1 MSRRHVPE
9 LLAPAGSLDAVR
21 AAVANGADAVYLGAE
36 RFNARDDGAQLGMD
50 DLERA
55 CEIAHA
61 RGARVYL
68 TFNVLLK
75 PAELREALLHLG
87 ACVDR
92 GVDAAIVQDLGAI
105 RLIQNIYPDLEIHGS
120 TQMTVHDQ
128 AGARV
133 LRDLGVERVVMAR
146 ENTLDDLQAV
156 REAVPDLELEVFVH
170 GALCIAYSG
179 QCFMSGMI
187 SERSANRG
195 ACAQSCRKDYVLT
208 DVATGAELDRGY
220 LISARDLAAGEHL
233 DRIAELG
240 IHTLKVEGRKK
251 RPEYVATVTRTYRA
265 LLDRLAEGAWTPPT
279 AAETAPLVQI
289 YSRGFTGGMLGGREG
304 REYVTRTA
312 PDNRGVV
319 LGRVVSVDRREIVV
333 EVSEPIEPGDGIGF
347 EHPAGPAR
355 GSTGFLVKHVR
366 SLHGTAAARRHAS
379 AERRTSARRRTS
391 AKRQVSAHRHVREGG
406 RGGPAGSP
414 GAPGG
419 GAGGGL
425 RQALPAD
432 AKVETGWTVLRTAD
446 GALLE
451 RARQSF
457 RGLDAVAAKSPLDV
471 RASGRAGEPLRL
483 EFRDG
488 GRSVVVESTAALAPA
503 AKHALDEVKLREQ
516 LGRLGETP
524 FTLGRLDL
532 TDLEAELFLP
542 VSALNEARQ
551 EAVRRL
557 LALGGDSDAERQA
570 RRLAAIDAA
579 LRVGPVPGVAPP
591 ATASAAPDAEEARSP
606 TLTAEVHGMEQART
620 AADSG
625 ADEITLDV
633 FLRHP
638 SPTPTRVRAL
648 AEELAAS
655 GKLLRLRTP
664 TVVRPEERRTLDR
677 WLALETPLVSGHL
690 GLVAELS
697 GEGRDVVAD
706 YAVNCFNAHTAR
718 ELFRLGARTIVLS
731 VELTTAEM
739 AQVAA
744 PWHGMGFEVFAHG
757 RPEGMTLEHCV
768 LSAAFDR
775 EVATCRDLCVQ
786 KHPDVRLTDPTGYVF
801 PVATDAA
808 CRNRLLHSRPV
819 DASAYLPQL
828 WAAGLRRYRLVF
840 NVPGDPVAEVTAAW
854 RKALDTLYAGQHPD
868 TREVRR
874 ILGGE
879 YTRGHFARPV

>member
-1 MSRRHVPE
+1 MRRRHVPE

-36 RFNARDDGAQLGMD
+36 RFNARDDGAQLGLD
-50 DLERA
+50 ELTRA

-61 RGARVYL
+61 HGARVYL
-68 TFNVLLK
+68 TFNVLFK
-75 PAELREALLHLG
+75 PAELRDALLHLG

-92 GVDAAIVQDLGAI
+92 GIDAAIVQDLGAI
-105 RLIQNIYPDLEIHGS
+105 RLIRSVYPELEIHGS
-120 TQMTVHDQ
+120 TQMTVHDE
-128 AGARV
+128 AGALV

-146 ENTLDDLQAV
+146 ENTLEDLQAV
-156 REAVPDLELEVFVH
+156 RAAVPDLDLEVFIH

-208 DVATGAELDRGY
+208 DVATGEELDRGY

-240 IHTLKVEGRKK
+240 IRTLKVEGRKK
-251 RPEYVATVTRTYRA
+251 RPEYVATVTRAYRSF
-265 LLDRLAEGAWTPPT
+265 LDRLAAGTWEPPT
-279 AAETAPLVQI
+279 PADTAPLVQI

-304 REYVTRTA
+304 RSYVTRSA
-312 PDNRGVV
+312 PDNRGVA
-319 LGRVVSVDRREIVV
+319 LGRVVRADRREIVV
-333 EVSEPIEPGDGIGF
+333 EVTEPIEPGDGIGF

-355 GSTGFLVKHVR
+355 GSSGFLVRRVR
-366 SLHGTAAARRHAS
+366 TL
-379 AERRTSARRRTS
+379 
-391 AKRQVSAHRHVREGG
+391 REDA
-406 RGGPAGSP
+406 PAGRS
-414 GAPGG
+414 GRT
-419 GAGGGL
+419 AGRSHRADRRDSRPADPQRASL

-432 AKVETGWTVLRTAD
+432 ARVESGWTVLRTAD

-451 RARQSF
+451 RARRSF
-457 RGLDAVAAKSPLDV
+457 RGLDGAAVGTPLDV
-471 RASGRAGEPLRL
+471 AVAGRGGEPLTL
-483 EFRDG
+483 GFSDG
-488 GRSVVVESTAALAPA
+488 VASVVVVSAMPLVPA
-503 AKHALDEVKLREQ
+503 SKHALDEPRLREQ
-516 LGRLGETP
+516 LGRLGGTP
-524 FTLGRLDL
+524 FALGRIDAAG
-532 TDLEAELFLP
+532 LEPGLFLP

-551 EAVRRL
+551 EGVRRL
-557 LALGGDSDAERQA
+557 LAARVATAAAARER
-570 RRLAAIDAA
+570 RCTAIDAA
-579 LRVGPVPGVAPP
+579 LRVGPVPAAAPAG
-591 ATASAAPDAEEARSP
+591 ATAGAAAAEADAAGPPRSSSASGLLLAV
-606 TLTAEVHGMEQART
+606 EVHGVEQAR
-620 AADSG
+620 AAAEAG

-648 AEELAAS
+648 AEELAAA

-664 TVVRPEERRTLDR
+664 TIVRPEERRSLDR
-677 WLALETPLVSGHL
+677 WLALDTPLVSGHL
-690 GLVAELS
+690 GLLAELAR
-697 GEGRDVVAD
+697 EGRDVVAD
-706 YAVNCFNAHTAR
+706 YAVNCFNAHTAL
-718 ELFRLGARTIVLS
+718 ELFRLGARAVVLS
-731 VELTTAEM
+731 VELTAAEM
-739 AQVAA
+739 AQLAA
-744 PWHGMGFEVFAHG
+744 PWHGDGFEVFAHG

-828 WAAGLRRYRLVF
+828 WSAGLRRYRLVF
-840 NVPGDPVAEVTAAW
+840 NVPGDPVAEVTGAW
-854 RKALDTLYAGQHPD
+854 REQLDATAAGRPYD
-868 TREVRR
+868 GAAVRR
-874 ILGGE
+874 ILGDV